1 MSRDLVALVV
11 RRTHRLPVPGRES
24 GREPGGAGQGAVQA
38 RQFDA
43 ALMSVGFKLSGELL
57 ARLSALPGP
66 QVAEVAEA
74 GLAAVREL
82 VGDHVRHNAYFVDF
96 PRNVPDTA
104 EFWFDLLVEAL
115 RAGRSAAD
123 LDDGS
128 GIDLLALPGYGTYRH
143 DHEDLL
149 SAHDELVAG
158 AGDRVTV
165 LHPGDGLEREVE
177 ALYLALAGSTT
188 PLGEEGLRDLA
199 VLARHCAD
207 GPQPAAIPVRENRA
221 TVNAARLQAGSG
233 LLADTVTDVL
243 RTACAL
249 FDGDVTLAAPTRF
262 GPLPRPARRVLLAA
276 LDEVVAAAPGKLAD
290 VLRHRERFK
299 RLGERLHPHEYP
311 RWPHAARVFAVARGE
326 QRVRSLDGRV
336 DELLAAGEPGTAAD
350 LLAAAAPGKLLR
362 AFDRLL
368 RAAATAP
375 ERAAVLAA
383 AERALPAA
391 SGRLLLSLREHLEN
405 RGSRESRE
413 RTGGERRVFVNR
425 DARSHV
431 TDDLRPPL
439 PAAGRERLAAALDAE
454 TARRLPADPPPLLV
468 DPEIL
473 DVALPLSGNA
483 SAAGIGVLP
492 RGSVQPVRG
501 ELLRFFVYWK
511 QHERTTDFDLSAL
524 MLDES
529 YGNPTWLSYTR
540 LGSVAGEHSGDIV
553 EAPDGAS
560 EFINLRLSKVSGRYI
575 VPQVNVF
582 AGEGF
587 QEVEES
593 FFGWMLREE
602 EQRGLPFEP
611 RTVRTKSELRG
622 SGRVALPLVF
632 ERRDDGEWYARWLHV
647 HLRGAPDANR
657 VETNRVTVADLLRAG
672 LRRQHLTVRHLVA
685 LMTANGARLLPRNG
699 PAPDGPVTY
708 LGLARPDGLPE
719 GSRVITPEN
728 LHELIPA

>member
-11 RRTHRLPVPGRES
+11 RRTHRLPVQVQELGSE
-24 GREPGGAGQGAVQA
+24 GQGAVLA

-57 ARLSALPGP
+57 ARLSALPEP
-66 QVAEVAEA
+66 RVAEA
-74 GLAAVREL
+74 AGTGLAAVREL
-82 VGDHVRHNAYFVDF
+82 LGDHVRHNTYFVDF
-96 PRNVPDTA
+96 PHNVPDTA

-123 LDDGS
+123 PANGP
-128 GIDLLALPGYGTYRH
+128 GTDLLALPGYGTYRH
-143 DHEDLL
+143 DYEDLL
-149 SAHDELVAG
+149 SAHEEFLAG
-158 AGDRVTV
+158 AGDRLTV
-165 LHPGDGLEREVE
+165 LHLGDSPEREVA

-199 VLARHCAD
+199 TLARHCAD

-221 TVNAARLQAGSG
+221 TVNAARLHAGAG

-311 RWPHAARVFAVARGE
+311 KWPHAAQVFAVARGE
-326 QRVRSLDGRV
+326 QRVRGLDGRV
-336 DELLAAGEPGTAAD
+336 DELLAAGEPGAAAE

-368 RAAATAP
+368 RAATA
-375 ERAAVLAA
+375 EADRAAVLAA

-405 RGSRESRE
+405 RE
-413 RTGGERRVFVNR
+413 RSGGERRVFVNR

-431 TDDLRPPL
+431 ADDLRPPL
-439 PAAGRERLAAALDAE
+439 PAAERARLAAALDAE

-511 QHERTTDFDLSAL
+511 QQERATDFDLSAL
-524 MLDES
+524 MLDAS
-529 YGNPTWLSYTR
+529 YDNPTWLSYTQ
-540 LGSVAGEHSGDIV
+540 LSSVAGAHSGDIV

-560 EFINLRLSKVSGRYI
+560 EFIDLRLSKVPGRYI
-575 VPQVNVF
+575 VPEVNVY

-587 QEVEES
+587 QQVAES

-602 EQRGLPFEP
+602 AQRGLPFEP
-611 RTVRTKSELRG
+611 RTVRAKSELRG
-622 SGRVALPLVF
+622 AGRVALPLVF
-632 ERRDDGEWYARWLHV
+632 ERCEDGEWYARWLHL
-647 HLRGAPDANR
+647 HLRGFPHANQ
-657 VETNRVTVADLLRAG
+657 VETNRATVADLLRAA
-672 LRRQHLTVRHLVA
+672 LRRQHLTVRHLVD
-685 LMTANGARLLPRNG
+685 LMVANGARLLPWDG

-708 LGLARPDGLPE
+708 LGLARPDDLPE

-728 LHELIPA
+728 LRELVPA

>member
-1 MSRDLVALVV
+1 MSRDLVALLV
-11 RRTHRLPVPGRES
+11 RHTRRLPVPAE
-24 GREPGGAGQGAVQA
+24 EPGPAGPAGPVGPVGQGAVLA

-43 ALMSVGFKLSGELL
+43 ALMSAGFKLSGELL
-57 ARLSALPGP
+57 ARLSELPERRVGEL
-66 QVAEVAEA
+66 AED

-96 PRNVPDTA
+96 PRNVPDTG
-104 EFWFDLLVEAL
+104 EFWLGLLAEAL
-115 RAGRSAAD
+115 HPGRSAAD
-123 LDDGS
+123 LANGS

-143 DHEDLL
+143 GYAELLAAHE
-149 SAHDELVAG
+149 ELIAG
-158 AGDRVTV
+158 AGGRVTV
-165 LHPGDGLEREVE
+165 LHLGDTPEQEAR

-188 PLGEEGLRDLA
+188 PLGEEALRDLA
-199 VLARHCAD
+199 TLARHCAD

-221 TVNAARLQAGSG
+221 TVNAARLHAGSG

-262 GPLPRPARRVLLAA
+262 GPLPRPVRRALLAA
-276 LDEVVAAAPGKLAD
+276 LDEVVAAVPGKLAD

-311 RWPHAARVFAVARGE
+311 KWPHAAQVFAVARGE
-326 QRVRSLDGRV
+326 QPVRGLDGRV
-336 DELLAAGEPGTAAD
+336 EELLAAGEAGAAAD

-368 RAAATAP
+368 RAAAEP
-375 ERAAVLAA
+375 DRAAVLAA

-391 SGRLLLSLREHLEN
+391 SGRLLLSLREHLAD
-405 RGSRESRE
+405 RA
-413 RTGGERRVFVNR
+413 RTGRDRRVFVNR

-439 PAAGRERLAAALDAE
+439 PAAERDRLAAALDAE
-454 TARRLPADPPPLLV
+454 TARRLPADPPCLLV

-483 SAAGIGVLP
+483 SATGIGVLP

-511 QHERTTDFDLSAL
+511 QHRRTTDFDLSAL

-529 YGNPTWLSYTR
+529 YDNPTWLSYTE
-540 LGSVAGEHSGDIV
+540 LSSVAGEHSGDIV
-553 EAPDGAS
+553 EAPEGAS
-560 EFINLRLSKVSGRYI
+560 EFINLRLSKVPGAYI
-575 VPQVNVF
+575 VPQVNVY

-593 FFGWMLREE
+593 FFGWMLRED
-602 EQRGLPFEP
+602 EQQGRPFEP
-611 RTVRTKSELRG
+611 RTVRMKSDLRG
-622 SGRVALPLVF
+622 AGRVALPLVF
-632 ERRDDGEWYARWLHV
+632 ERRADGAWYARWLHV
-647 HLRGAPDANR
+647 HLRGEPAANR
-657 VETNRVTVADLLRAG
+657 VETNRTTVADLLRAAVG
-672 LRRQHLTVRHLVA
+672 REHLTVRHLVG
-685 LMTANGARLLPRNG
+685 LMTANGARLLPWDA
-699 PAPDGPVTY
+699 PVPDGPVTY
-708 LGLARPDGLPE
+708 LGLARPEGLPE

-728 LHELIPA
+728 LRELIPA

>member
-11 RRTHRLPVPGRES
+11 RRTHRLPVPVQ
-24 GREPGGAGQGAVQA
+24 EPRAEGQGAVLA

-57 ARLSALPGP
+57 ARLSALPQP
-66 QVAEVAEA
+66 QVAEAAET

-82 VGDHVRHNAYFVDF
+82 LGDHVRHNTYFVDF
-96 PRNVPDTA
+96 PYNVPDTA
-104 EFWFDLLVEAL
+104 EFWSGLLVEAL
-115 RAGRSAAD
+115 QTGRSAAD
-123 LDDGS
+123 PDGGS

-149 SAHDELVAG
+149 AAHEEFLAG

-165 LHPGDGLEREVE
+165 LHLGDTPEREVE
-177 ALYLALAGSTT
+177 SLYLALAGSTT

-199 VLARHCAD
+199 ALARHCAD

-221 TVNAARLQAGSG
+221 TVNAARLHAGAG

-262 GPLPRPARRVLLAA
+262 GPLPRPARRALLAA

-311 RWPHAARVFAVARGE
+311 KWPHAARVFAVARGE
-326 QRVRSLDGRV
+326 QRVRGLDGRV
-336 DELLAAGEPGTAAD
+336 DELLAAGEPGAAAE

-368 RAAATAP
+368 RAAATEA

-405 RGSRESRE
+405 RARTSRD
-413 RTGGERRVFVNR
+413 RRVFVNR

-431 TDDLRPPL
+431 ADDLRPPL
-439 PAAGRERLAAALDAE
+439 PAAERGRLTAALDAE

-468 DPEIL
+468 DPAIL

-511 QHERTTDFDLSAL
+511 QQERTTDFDLSAL
-524 MLDES
+524 MLDAS
-529 YGNPTWLSYTR
+529 YDNPTWLSYTQ
-540 LGSVAGEHSGDIV
+540 LGSVAGAHSGDIV

-560 EFINLRLSKVSGRYI
+560 EFIDLRLSKVPGTYI
-575 VPQVNVF
+575 VPQVNVY

-587 QEVEES
+587 QQVEES

-611 RTVRTKSELRG
+611 RTVRAKSELRG
-622 SGRVALPLVF
+622 AGRVALPLVF
-632 ERRDDGEWYARWLHV
+632 EHCEDGEWYARWLHL
-647 HLRGAPDANR
+647 HLRGFPHANR
-657 VETNRVTVADLLRAG
+657 VETNRATVADLLRAG
-672 LRRQHLTVRHLVA
+672 LRRRYLTVRHLVG
-685 LMTANGARLLPRNG
+685 LMVANGAHLLPWDG

-728 LHELIPA
+728 LRELVPA